1 MKNVWSSGR
10 LLVAGRWSLA
20 AGCWLLA
27 AGCWSAEPLVLNGS
41 FEQPRSDAA
50 DQPLGWGKVD
60 GLGVSWRDAPGGG
73 KAIRMDTSVT
83 EQAMVARW
91 KAMGSTEWGI
101 PDASAGPVGATY
113 GLSLYSDAIAIAKDQ
128 AYAIELRHRG
138 PGGGKIWVRG
148 YARKGDALKRVYE
161 AQAEVGTSADWT
173 KVVYAFHPTRH
184 TPAVTE
190 VKVMLYAYWPAAE
203 SWFDDVV
210 LRPASAEELATED
223 ARRKR

>member
-1 MKNVWSSGR
+1 MRNVRSST
-10 LLVAGRWSLA
+10 LA
-20 AGCWLLA
+20 VCCWLLA
-27 AGCWSAEPLVLNGS
+27 AGCWSAEPLVLNGD
-41 FEQPRSDAA
+41 FLKPRTDAA

-101 PDASAGPVGATY
+101 PDASGGPVGATY

-128 AYAIELRHRG
+128 AYAIEVRHRG

-148 YARKGDALKRVYE
+148 YAKKGDALKRVYE

-173 KVVYAFHPTRH
+173 KIVYAFHPTRH

-210 LRPASAEELATED
+210 LRGASAAELDAED